1 MQEHHPKWRNQKM
14 AEKAVNSLK
23 GETLVTLA
31 GKEYKARITVNSI
44 MQIEAACGMGIIKL
58 TQKMSE
64 GDIMMSHLI
73 AVLVPSLRGGGN
85 DVQREDVINMVE
97 EAGLV
102 KTTGV
107 VATLLAS
114 TLTDNSE
121 EKAAE
126 GKQKEGE

>member
-1 MQEHHPKWRNQKM
+1 M
-14 AEKAVNSLK
+14 AEKLKNSLK

-44 MQIEAACGMGIIKL
+44 MQIEEACGMGIIKL

>member
-1 MQEHHPKWRNQKM
+1 
-14 AEKAVNSLK
+14 
-23 GETLVTLA
+23 
-31 GKEYKARITVNSI
+31 